1 MDIQIVVKHAIK
13 FIARRDGENMTKDE
27 LFDKFT
33 KELFKM
39 RPIDF
44 IGLAYMFGVDLSGLQ
59 TREKS
64 DIEEMTYRILKKF
77 TELSKDK
84 QKEMVKICRLTNKNN
99 KGSDK
104 NGNRPESKQN

>member
-1 MDIQIVVKHAIK
+1 MDIQIVVKNAIVCIVRK
-13 FIARRDGENMTKDE
+13 VGDSMTKDE

-33 KELFKM
+33 KELFKF

-44 IGLAYMFGVDLSGLQ
+44 IGIAYMFGVDLAEVKTKDGLDVK
-59 TREKS
+59 EIS
-64 DIEEMTYRILKKF
+64 YRILKKF

-84 QKEMVKICRLTNKNN
+84 QKEMVKLCRLTNKNN

-104 NGNRPESKQN
+104 NGNRSKTE